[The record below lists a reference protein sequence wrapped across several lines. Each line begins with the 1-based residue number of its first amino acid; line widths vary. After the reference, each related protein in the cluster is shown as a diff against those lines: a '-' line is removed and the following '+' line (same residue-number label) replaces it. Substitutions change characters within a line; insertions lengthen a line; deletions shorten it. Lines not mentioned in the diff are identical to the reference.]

1 MLDHKLFS
9 SGLLI
14 INLKSMLVRSR
25 MLPSSRRWNVASLQT
40 VLSRTEFNTFLFR
53 VFFQDTQIQGN
64 LTCYREGKG
73 EISTATSDVLA
84 MFRHREKFAKAGG
97 RFFLNTC

>member
-9 SGLLI
+9 SGLLLLI

-97 RFFLNTC
+97 RFFF